1 MALTERDFFWKNPP
15 AASTLEG
22 GRVTMTTAPATDFW
36 QRTHYGFRADSGH
49 CLLTKVTGN
58 FTMTVTAEFDYRTQF
73 DQCGVVVYESE
84 DTWMKGSIER
94 ENDTMGRLGSVGTN
108 HGWSD
113 WATADIP
120 AEIRKVSYRLHRR
133 GDDFLLERA
142 FPGED
147 WAQMRIFHLHGI
159 GETVSV
165 GVYACSPKESSF
177 TAVFSLPEFA
187 PCCWEKE

>member
-1 MALTERDFFWKNPP
+1 
-15 AASTLEG
+15 
-22 GRVTMTTAPATDFW
+22 
-36 QRTHYGFRADSGH
+36 
-49 CLLTKVTGN
+49 
-58 FTMTVTAEFDYRTQF
+58 
-73 DQCGVVVYESE
+73 
-84 DTWMKGSIER
+84 
-94 ENDTMGRLGSVGTN
+94 MGRLGSVVTN

-147 WAQMRIFHLHGI
+147 WAQMRIFHLHDI

-177 TAVFSLPEFA
+177 TAAFSLPEFS

>member
-15 AASTLEG
+15 AVSAFEAGGVTL
-22 GRVTMTTAPATDFW
+22 TTDPCTDFW

-49 CLLTKVTGN
+49 CLLTKMTGN
-58 FTMTVTAEFDYRTQF
+58 FTMTVTAEFDYQLQF
-73 DQCGVVVYESE
+73 DQCGVMVYESE

-94 ENDTMGRLGSVGTN
+94 ENDAMGRLGSVVTN

-120 AEIRKVSYRLHRR
+120 ASIRSVSYRLHRR

-142 FPGED
+142 LAGED

-159 GETVSV
+159 GETISV

-177 TAVFSLPEFA
+177 PVRFSLPEFS

>member
-1 MALTERDFFWKNPP
+1 MALTEREFFWKNPP
-15 AASTLEG
+15 SASTLTAEG
-22 GRVTMTTAPATDFW
+22 LTLTTDPCTDFW

-49 CLLTKVTGN
+49 CLLTKVKGN
-58 FTMTVTAEFDYRTQF
+58 FTMTVSVEFDYQTQF

-94 ENDTMGRLGSVGTN
+94 ENDTMGRLGSVVTN

-120 AEIRKVSYRLHRR
+120 AAIRSVSYRLHRR

-159 GETVSV
+159 GEEVSV

-177 TAVFSLPEFA
+177 TAAFSLPEFA
-187 PCCWEKE
+187 PCSWEKE

>member
-15 AASTLEG
+15 AVSAVEQD
-22 GRVTMTTAPATDFW
+22 RVTLTTDPATDFW

-49 CLLTKVTGN
+49 CLLTKVKGN
-58 FTMTVTAEFDYRTQF
+58 FTMTVTAAFEYHTQF
-73 DQCGVVVYESE
+73 DQCGVMVYHSE

-94 ENDTMGRLGSVGTN
+94 ENETMGRLGSVVTN

-120 AEIRKVSYRLHRR
+120 AAIKTVTYRLHRR

-159 GETVSV
+159 GEEISA
-165 GVYACSPKESSF
+165 GVYACSPKESAF
-177 TAVFSLPEFA
+177 PAEFSLPEFG

>member
-1 MALTERDFFWKNPP
+1 
-15 AASTLEG
+15 
-22 GRVTMTTAPATDFW
+22 
-36 QRTHYGFRADSGH
+36 
-49 CLLTKVTGN
+49 
-58 FTMTVTAEFDYRTQF
+58 
-73 DQCGVVVYESE
+73 VVYESE

-94 ENDTMGRLGSVGTN
+94 ENDTMGRLGSVVTN

-120 AEIRKVSYRLHRR
+120 ASIRSVSYRLHRR

-142 FPGED
+142 FAGED

-159 GETVSV
+159 GEEISV

-177 TAVFSLPEFA
+177 TAAFSLPEFA